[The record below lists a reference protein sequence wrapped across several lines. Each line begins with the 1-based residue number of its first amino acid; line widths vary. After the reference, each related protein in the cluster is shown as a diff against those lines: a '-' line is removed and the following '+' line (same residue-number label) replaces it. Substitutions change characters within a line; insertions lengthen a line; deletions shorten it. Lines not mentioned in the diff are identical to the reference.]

1 MNDVETIRP
10 PFDPAALYKALFL
23 AVIAAFVLV
32 PLLATVLG
40 GFKSLGELRTNPF
53 GLPRHGSG
61 RTTPTSCSRSA
72 TGSCC
77 ATR

>member
-1 MNDVETIRP
+1 MSNVETTRP
-10 PFDPAALYKALFL
+10 AVDLAVLYKALFL
-23 AVIAAFVLV
+23 ALVATFVLV

-40 GFKSLGELRTNPF
+40 GFKSLGELRVNPF
-53 GLPRHGSG
+53 GNG
-61 RTTPTSCSRSA
+61 RTTPTSWSRSA